1 MVIHTAAKASASI
14 EDYAVKDVIIEFINE
29 APGPDYA
36 FKVNNES
43 AARAILKKAR
53 SPYLFVTHEAKNRT
67 AMAVERERTPDLE
80 RINFFLH

>member
-14 EDYAVKDVIIEFINE
+14 EDYAVKDVIIEFIDE

-43 AARAILKKAR
+43 AARILEKAR